1 MRVRNLIGGALVL
14 GLVLLPSVVGCQQ
27 QPAGNNPA
35 TNVDLEKILKRL
47 DEMVT
52 RHDLDEAAKGWASK
66 KDVEAVQARVA
77 PVETD
82 CTPMSMPPMSTAQCW
97 AKWQRKSTRTFLASW
112 RN

>member
-1 MRVRNLIGGALVL
+1 MRNLIGGALVL
-14 GLVLLPSVVGCQQ
+14 GLVLLPGVVGCQQ

-66 KDVEAVQARVA
+66 KMWKRFRRESHPSR
-77 PVETD
+77 TD